1 MGGGRNLIIIPGE
14 KNVGSSLEDINA
26 NFSEIDTALGN
37 KSDKGHTHNY
47 AGSSSPG
54 GAATSAIS
62 DSTGADISESF
73 ANVKSDIAVNKAT
86 MGCKCKNLLKS
97 TAVTQT
103 INGVT
108 FTVNDDKSITVN
120 GTATSRIVIATGK
133 AYIQQAGNYTYTGT
147 PSGGSSATYSMN
159 YRSGNIYK
167 DTDIGNGVTAQF
179 EGGKTY
185 EAVIDIRSGVTVS
198 DLTFYPMLR
207 YADITDDSYEP
218 YAEDINTR
226 INNIISDYLP
236 KSGGTMNKGAT
247 IKVPYDSSTDTRYA
261 ELYGGGVKAVV
272 NGNTWGGGYSICDTD
287 GTTVLA
293 RFGGYQQS
301 GVFKYA
307 YIGRGYTD
315 TWFKIDTSG
324 NAGIKGSLTVNGALK
339 TAKSGALLLS
349 VTSESGS
356 ISGNIPGLANYTAFL
371 VSLTVKSSTGNSY
384 AYNQLVLPVQYIIS
398 ESDYYPNVTLTF
410 ADGTVKT
417 ASIACTITGDTLT
430 LRQQVPGAGS
440 ITQMTVYNLI

>member
-86 MGCKCKNLLKS
+86 MGYKCKNLLKS
-97 TAVTQT
+97 TAVPQT

-133 AYIQQAGNYTYTGT
+133 AYIQQTGNYTYTGT

-218 YAEDINTR
+218 YVEDINTR

-236 KSGGTMNKGAT
+236 KSGGT
-247 IKVPYDSSTDTRYA
+247 IS
-261 ELYGGGVKAVV
+261 
-272 NGNTWGGGYSICDTD
+272 
-287 GTTVLA
+287 
-293 RFGGYQQS
+293 
-301 GVFKYA
+301 
-307 YIGRGYTD
+307 
-315 TWFKIDTSG
+315 
-324 NAGIKGSLTVNGALK
+324 GSLTVNGALK
-339 TAKSGALLLS
+339 TERSGALLLS
-349 VTSESGS
+349 ATTESS
-356 ISGNIPGLANYTAFL
+356 PISGTIENIADYTCVMVNA
-371 VSLTVKSSTGNSY
+371 VIHAGSGNALGY
-384 AYNQLVLPVQYIIS
+384 YQFMLPVQYIIS
-398 ESDYYPNVTLTF
+398 NSGYNFNFCISLYNGTIVNGNI
-410 ADGTVKT
+410 AAAIDGD
-417 ASIACTITGDTLT
+417 ILT
-430 LRQQVPGAGS
+430 LKQQPMRTPKS
-440 ITQMTVYNLI
+440 FPDLKLRLRL

>member
-54 GAATSAIS
+54 GAATSAVS

-218 YAEDINTR
+218 YVEDINTR

-236 KSGGTMNKGAT
+236 KSGGT
-247 IKVPYDSSTDTRYA
+247 IS
-261 ELYGGGVKAVV
+261 
-272 NGNTWGGGYSICDTD
+272 
-287 GTTVLA
+287 
-293 RFGGYQQS
+293 
-301 GVFKYA
+301 
-307 YIGRGYTD
+307 
-315 TWFKIDTSG
+315 
-324 NAGIKGSLTVNGALK
+324 GSLTVNGALK
-339 TAKSGALLLS
+339 TERSGALLLS
-349 VTSESGS
+349 ATTESS
-356 ISGNIPGLANYTAFL
+356 PISGTIENIADYTCVMVNA
-371 VSLTVKSSTGNSY
+371 VIHAGSGNALGY
-384 AYNQLVLPVQYIIS
+384 YQFMLPVQYIIS
-398 ESDYYPNVTLTF
+398 NSGYNFNFCISLYNGTIVNGNI
-410 ADGTVKT
+410 AAAIDGD
-417 ASIACTITGDTLT
+417 ILT
-430 LRQQVPGAGS
+430 LKQQVPGAGYIS
-440 ITQMTVYNLI
+440 RIEVINLI